1 MESIYQRLGEEN
13 LKEMVDNFY
22 GHVMSDDSINHLFTT
37 DMDLVKHKQFLFLT
51 GFFGGPSLYV
61 AEYGHPR
68 MRLRHMPH
76 KITEKSAI
84 SWLKNMRKAIWEL
97 NITEALK
104 IEIFNRFPKTAAH
117 MVNHHS
123 D

>member
-1 MESIYQRLGEEN
+1 MESIYYRLGEDN

-22 GHVMSDDSINHLFTT
+22 DYVMSDDTINHLFTT
-37 DMDLVKHKQFLFLT
+37 DMDLVKRKQFLFLS
-51 GFFGGPSLYV
+51 GFLGGPSLYV

-76 KITEKSAI
+76 EITEKSAI
-84 SWLKNMRKAIWEL
+84 AWLKNMRKAIWEL
-97 NITEALK
+97 DIEESLK

-117 MVNHHS
+117 MVNS
-123 D
+123 NA

>member
-1 MESIYQRLGEEN
+1 MESIYHRLGEQN

-22 GHVMSDDSINHLFTT
+22 HHVMEDDTINHLFTT
-37 DMDLVKHKQFLFLT
+37 DMELVKKKQFLFLT
-51 GFFGGPSLYV
+51 GFLGGPSIYV

-76 KITEKSAI
+76 AITEKSAI

-97 NITEALK
+97 SIEEALK
-104 IEIFNRFPKTAAH
+104 IEIFNRFPQTAAH
-117 MVNHHS
+117 MVNS
-123 D
+123 

>member
-1 MESIYQRLGEEN
+1 MESIYQRLGEQN
-13 LKEMVDNFY
+13 LKELVDNFY
-22 GHVMSDDSINHLFTT
+22 NHVMKDDSINHLFTT
-37 DMDLVKHKQFLFLT
+37 DMDLVKKKQLLFLT
-51 GFFGGPSLYV
+51 GFLGGPSIYV

-76 KITEKSAI
+76 AITEQSAI

-97 NITEALK
+97 NIDESLK

-117 MVNHHS
+117 MVNS
-123 D
+123 

>member
-1 MESIYQRLGEEN
+1 MDSIYHRLGEGK

-22 GHVMSDDSINHLFTT
+22 NHVMADDSINHLFTT
-37 DMDLVKHKQFLFLT
+37 DMELVKRKQFLFLT
-51 GFFGGPSLYV
+51 GFLGGPSIYV

-68 MRLRHMPH
+68 MRGRHMPH
-76 KITEKSAI
+76 KITEQSAI

-97 NITEALK
+97 NIEEKLK

-117 MVNHHS
+117 MVNS
-123 D
+123 